1 MRQLNG
7 VYTQAFNRRHRRVGH
22 LFQGRFKGILVQKE
36 SHFLEVCRYVVLNP
50 VAAAMVKHPG
60 EWLWSSYRATSGK
73 SSVPDYLTVDEVLA
87 QFGKRRGAAQNK
99 YREFVSDGIGRPSI
113 WEHLEAQSLLGEE
126 GFAEALEG
134 HVRGYETIQEIPRG
148 QRLIGRPTL
157 KSLFAGK
164 SETKARRDRT
174 ISKAV
179 NEHGY
184 SQVEVAH
191 HLKLHYSTLSRIVK
205 SAREQPE

>member
-1 MRQLNG
+1 
-7 VYTQAFNRRHRRVGH
+7 
-22 LFQGRFKGILVQKE
+22 LVQKE

-126 GFAEALEG
+126 GFAEALKG
-134 HVRGYETIQEIPRG
+134 HVRGYEMIQEIPRG
-148 QRLIGRPTL
+148 QRLLGRPTL
-157 KSLFAGK
+157 KSLFAGR
-164 SETKARRDRT
+164 SATKARRDRR

-179 NEHGY
+179 KEHGY
-184 SQVEVAH
+184 SQLEVAD

-205 SAREQPE
+205 AKRQAPE

>member
-1 MRQLNG
+1 
-7 VYTQAFNRRHRRVGH
+7 
-22 LFQGRFKGILVQKE
+22 
-36 SHFLEVCRYVVLNP
+36 
-50 VAAAMVKHPG
+50 
-60 EWLWSSYRATSGK
+60 
-73 SSVPDYLTVDEVLA
+73 VDEVLA

-174 ISKAV
+174 IAKAV

-184 SQVEVAH
+184 SHVEVAH

-205 SAREQPE
+205 SAREQQ